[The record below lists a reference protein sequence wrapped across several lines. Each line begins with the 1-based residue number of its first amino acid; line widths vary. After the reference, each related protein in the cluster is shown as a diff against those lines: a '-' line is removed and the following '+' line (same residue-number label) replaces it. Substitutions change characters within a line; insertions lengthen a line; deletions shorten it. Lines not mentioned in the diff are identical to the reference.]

1 MQEIDI
7 NDFYTGINI
16 NQRTQY
22 FHANQNT
29 KE

>member
-1 MQEIDI
+1 MRGIDI
-7 NDFYTGINI
+7 NDFYKGNNI

-22 FHANQNT
+22 CHANQNT